1 MIAHIE
7 EALAE
12 KQAKLDTLQ
21 AEMKAERIAMEE
33 KVRADMSRQ
42 FQAEQR
48 HHVEEMEGISREW
61 EIERKVCCDQC
72 ALCVRNIDCI
82 MCITLQCRILCAYW
96 LSAV

>member
-1 MIAHIE
+1 MYVTFFFSYQNKDAEHKVMIAHIE

-12 KQAKLDTLQ
+12 KTG
-21 AEMKAERIAMEE
+21 ETGHTSGRNES
-33 KVRADMSRQ
+33 RANSKWRKRLGQICPRQ

-72 ALCVRNIDCI
+72 ALCVRK
-82 MCITLQCRILCAYW
+82 Y
-96 LSAV
+96 